1 MARGVNKVILIGNLG
16 KDPEMKS
23 FPNGD
28 AYCNLTLATSESWT
42 DKTSGE
48 RKERTE
54 WHNLV
59 FTRKV
64 AEIAGQYL
72 KKGSKIY
79 VEGSLRTRKWQDKEG
94 HDRYTTEIMV
104 NDMQMLDGKGGGGA
118 SGGDEYGGGASSS
131 GSYSRS
137 GSAPARSSAPSRPAP
152 ATEHGGGGSFEDDDI
167 PF

>member
-48 RKERTE
+48 KKERTE

-59 FTRKV
+59 GYQRIG
-64 AEIAGQYL
+64 EILRDYVR
-72 KKGSKIY
+72 KGSRIF
-79 VEGSLRTRKWQDKEG
+79 VEGELRTRSWE
-94 HDRYTTEIMV
+94 DRETGQRKFRTEV
-104 NDMQMLDGKGGGGA
+104 VVHEVSLLSHGPAPNGANGPEHNA
-118 SGGDEYGGGASSS
+118 SGNGFAPQEF
-131 GSYSRS
+131 
-137 GSAPARSSAPSRPAP
+137 SA
-152 ATEHGGGGSFEDDDI
+152 EH
-167 PF
+167 